1 MNLKKEREYL
11 RLTENEPLILAVSAL
26 SDFLWEDFVR
36 DTHPTVTYLIDQ
48 YNIKQLS
55 RFGKELFDFLYNGGA
70 VTPLISLDEAED
82 YFRAKQ
88 NGQNPEFP
96 AGYKPESAFWI
107 AIFAEICNAP
117 AWPRLVTISCGDQ
130 FNAGNNAVN
139 ILNELSEVLETQIEQ
154 HQLPIDLIA
163 EGGKKLEELRQA
175 FLEAKASGD
184 DRSAAKIREAGKEL
198 GKAIEEAVE
207 KSRQM
212 VQPEI
217 SRAIDTVEKTANE
230 TQNAINSLA
239 GTQQGKGK
247 HSDDLQEKRELAK
260 KLQRNPSLRK
270 LINKLGA
277 LRRAWNDRKRAKRAQ
292 SNYSDIVG
300 AKFSDEVTKAFPVE
314 LALAAT
320 EEGRALFALK
330 YAQKT
335 VLTKDYEAK
344 IKDVDKGPVIMYVDV
359 SGSMCG
365 EAELWSKALAY
376 VVAEECVQQKRE
388 LRIHLFDTRV
398 QKSIYLDPA
407 RGSNADLLKFV
418 LSWTTHGG
426 TSFSSVIDHALNSA
440 IDPKADVLMITD
452 GQAEVSDPFIRRL
465 NALKDELDL
474 QWTSFCIGV
483 QARVLSQFSDDV
495 QLVDIQDNPE
505 SVTLFQNALR

>member
-96 AGYKPESAFWI
+96 TGYKPESAFWI

-217 SRAIDTVEKTANE
+217 SRAIDTVEKTASE